1 MKSNTLIKFISIFL
15 FATQFIACGGGG
27 NNTSL
32 QDTNTNQDNDDNT
45 STDNNSDLNND
56 GNQDQS
62 SVYSPYG
69 SSSNG
74 NTRLKKITTQNSST
88 LFYYESTPVTPKIV
102 KTESTGPGQEK
113 STTIFEY
120 DVPGFRLS
128 KIITDDTDSEGVTSQ
143 IKMTT
148 GGSQGLPNGPHYNPI
163 GDNTISTG
171 NINGTSCKA
180 FSGTYSFK
188 YELKNDVIQS
198 QAGIVSKTINMD
210 HGVIQS
216 DTICEDTAYTLLDTY
231 TYDNIGRLTKETTT
245 LNEDPFSE
253 DVYEYDSYHRVTR
266 ITTSVTGFGL
276 SIKKEYTYVAEP
288 IGSFKLQ
295 NEKEYSYVD
304 LDRDNNKEWNIINTS
319 TYEYE
324 EEECFIGYIPFEP
337 TEIPFL
343 RTACVF

>member
-15 FATQFIACGGGG
+15 FATLLIACGGGG
-27 NNTSL
+27 NNTNP

-45 STDNNSDLNND
+45 STDND
-56 GNQDQS
+56 GNQNQS

-74 NTRLKKITTQNSST
+74 NTRLKKIITQNSST

-102 KTESTGPGQEK
+102 KMESAGPGIEK

-120 DVPGFRLS
+120 GAPGYRLS
-128 KIITDDTDSEGVTSQ
+128 KIISKDTDSEGLKSEME
-143 IKMTT
+143 MTT
-148 GGSQGLPNGPHYNPI
+148 GGSQGLPNGPHYTLI
-163 GDNTISTG
+163 GDNAISTG
-171 NINGTSCKA
+171 NINGTSCKE

-216 DTICEDTAYTLLDTY
+216 DTICDDTAYTLLDTY
-231 TYDNIGRLTKETTT
+231 TYDSIGRLTKETTT
-245 LNEDPFSE
+245 LDNNPFSE

-276 SIKKEYTYVAEP
+276 SIKKEYTYVAAP

-295 NEKEYSYVD
+295 DEKEYSYID
-304 LDRDNNKEWNIINTS
+304 LDGDNNKEWNIINTS

-324 EEECFIGYIPFEP
+324 EGECFIKYIPFEP